1 MSNKLKVVHNFQN
14 IQEGVDYE
22 LVLKDKNVL
31 DDNDLDELENVILK
45 TVNKPKIIVINIKLD

>member
-1 MSNKLKVVHNFQN
+1 MSNKLKVVHNIQN

-31 DDNDLDELENVILK
+31 EDNELDELENVILK
-45 TVNKPKIIVINIKLD
+45 TFNKPKNNVILNKLD